1 MGKRK
6 PSWKAIAKKHFGQD
20 STYRRGDGGFAL
32 VTPCREVH
40 FSLWSTPEEAQEQKA
55 TVDNTGCGGDCTPWR
70 HYVLEL
76 QSTESALG
84 A

>member
-40 FSLWSTPEEAQEQKA
+40 FLYGQRRKRRK
-55 TVDNTGCGGDCTPWR
+55 NR
-70 HYVLEL
+70 RL
-76 QSTESALG
+76 Q
-84 A
+84 